1 MKDVTPKQIA
11 LLYVLVCLLVI
22 IVAVKYLL
30 LPAKENYDKEQQSY
44 MSVSADYEELEM
56 QSSFASVYE
65 TKNKEIRQSIN
76 EMKGSF
82 QPALD
87 KEDID
92 KVITKLIYKN
102 SMETQMLFI
111 SDPVDYVLKKAD
123 VTDNV
128 NNAGTNAQTTT
139 TTTTTTTTALSET
152 SVSSNGNQQNNQPAE
167 NQTQNQNVKVSHV
180 NVTVSGKYVN
190 FVKLLND
197 IKSTKGMTVSDISF
211 STDQGVSPMSNMIV
225 SLDINVYMYD
235 DSGSD
240 TIVSGDIAEEAVK
253 EK

>member
-76 EMKGSF
+76 EMKDNF
-82 QPALD
+82 QPVLD

-139 TTTTTTTTALSET
+139 TTTTTTALSET
-152 SVSSNGNQQNNQPAE
+152 SVSSNGNQQIYQAAE

>member
-76 EMKGSF
+76 EMKDNF
-82 QPALD
+82 QPVLD

-128 NNAGTNAQTTT
+128 NNAGTNAQT

-225 SLDINVYMYD
+225 SLDIYVYMYD

-240 TIVSGDIAEEAVK
+240 TIDSGDIAEEAVK

>member
-1 MKDVTPKQIA
+1 
-11 LLYVLVCLLVI
+11 
-22 IVAVKYLL
+22 
-30 LPAKENYDKEQQSY
+30 

-76 EMKGSF
+76 EMKDNF
-82 QPALD
+82 QPVLD

-102 SMETQMLFI
+102 SMETQMRFI

-128 NNAGTNAQTTT
+128 NNAVTNAQTTT
-139 TTTTTTTTALSET
+139 TTTTSTALSET

-235 DSGSD
+235 NSDSPK
-240 TIVSGDIAEEAVK
+240 II
-253 EK
+253 